1 VSHKDPDYARLL
13 RFRKALRAFLRW
25 SDERARELGVTPAQ
39 HQLLLSVR
47 GHVDG
52 TPTIGDIAED
62 LMLRH
67 HSTVELVNRA
77 EAAGL
82 VSRRPDPNDR
92 RVMRVGV
99 TRRGDQ
105 LLRQLSS
112 IHLSEIRRLA
122 PLVDAL
128 TTE

>member
-1 VSHKDPDYARLL
+1 MSHKDPDYARLL